1 MKELIESMQATP
13 EQWAAG
19 NAVATKAVLR
29 DAIAPKPRPAEEA
42 PQPDWRHYESLG
54 SGSYRLLMSTNAD
67 GESYEN

>member
-1 MKELIESMQATP
+1 MKELIESMQVTP

-19 NAVATKAVLR
+19 AKAVLR